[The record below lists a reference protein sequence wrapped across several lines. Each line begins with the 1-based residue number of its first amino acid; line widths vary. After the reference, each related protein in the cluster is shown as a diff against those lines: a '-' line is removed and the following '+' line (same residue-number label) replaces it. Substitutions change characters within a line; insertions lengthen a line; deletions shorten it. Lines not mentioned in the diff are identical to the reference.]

1 MTAKKPMKY
10 PWLSW
15 TGIWKFIIS
24 ILKPPEENILLRS
37 PQMYQKLLI
46 CSSLLIICAVARS
59 QVPES
64 ERKGIHQTES
74 EYYSTIIKD
83 APAPDDKGSAFP
95 STLHKKGS
103 GALTRM
109 VLGWHP
115 YWAASSAH
123 LNYDYDALSH
133 IAYFSYEV
141 DTATGGYSTI
151 RGWNTTSIID
161 YAHQRGTKVLLTVT
175 NFGSARNTELLSD
188 TIKQIHLLNTLI
200 PLLISRNGDGVNF
213 DLETV
218 SVSQRNNLVDFMQRA
233 VTMIKAE
240 LPDAEISMATPAV
253 DWSGSWDLKKLSEI
267 CDYLIVMGY
276 NYYYG
281 GSSTAGPVAPLAGE
295 NYNITRTVNTYLTA
309 EVAPEKLLL
318 GLPWYGYDW
327 PVTGASRKS
336 STTGTGTSRVYSA
349 AETLATQYS
358 KTFDELTSS
367 AWVSYT
373 SASLWRQLWYDDS
386 ESLIMKYDFADSK
399 NLAGIGIWALSYE
412 GTHNEIWSGIHNV
425 YSPEEAEETTI
436 IRIFP
441 NPVYGTAEIEF
452 SLFDREQVTLK
463 ILDINGRE
471 RINLV
476 DEERD
481 AGFYTEEFN
490 SATLKGGI
498 YICTLRTKN
507 KISSR
512 KIVIIK

>member
-1 MTAKKPMKY
+1 MIRARVLLPLLLSLTAGNLY
-10 PWLSW
+10 A
-15 TGIWKFIIS
+15 
-24 ILKPPEENILLRS
+24 
-37 PQMYQKLLI
+37 Q
-46 CSSLLIICAVARS
+46 
-59 QVPES
+59 ES
-64 ERKGIHQTES
+64 DTLRKGIHQEES
-74 EYYSTIIKD
+74 EFYS
-83 APAPDDKGSAFP
+83 AFYHEDDFTDIKGSSFP
-95 STLHKKGS
+95 SDLNITTVKSLSAK
-103 GALTRM
+103 

-115 YWAASSAH
+115 YWAAASAY
-123 LNYDYDALSH
+123 LNYDYNVLSH
-133 IAYFSYEV
+133 IAHFSYEV

-151 RGWNTTSIID
+151 RGWNTTSLID
-161 YAHQRGTKVLLTVT
+161 YAHQKGTKVLLTVT

-233 VTMIKAE
+233 VMMIKAE
-240 LPDAEISMATPAV
+240 LPEAEISMATPAV

-309 EVAPEKLLL
+309 GVAPEKLLL

-336 STTGTGTSRVYSA
+336 ATTGTGTSRVYSA

-373 SASLWRQLWYDDS
+373 SASLWRQLWYDDN
-386 ESLIMKYDFADSK
+386 ESLIMKYDFAASN

-412 GTHNEIWSGIHNV
+412 GTHNEIWNGIHDV

-441 NPVYGTAEIEF
+441 NPVSGTAEIDF
-452 SLFDREQVTLK
+452 SLSEREKVTLK

-471 RINLV
+471 IINLA

-490 SATLKGGI
+490 SALLKGGI
-498 YICTLRTKN
+498 YICTLKTSN
-507 KISSR
+507 KTSSR

>member
-1 MTAKKPMKY
+1 M
-10 PWLSW
+10 
-15 TGIWKFIIS
+15 
-24 ILKPPEENILLRS
+24 
-37 PQMYQKLLI
+37 
-46 CSSLLIICAVARS
+46 ICARVLLTLLLSLIATNFYS
-59 QVPES
+59 QES
-64 ERKGIHQTES
+64 DTLIKGIHQEES
-74 EYYSTIIKD
+74 EFYSTFYHE
-83 APAPDDKGSAFP
+83 DDFTDTKGSSFP
-95 STLHKKGS
+95 SDLNRTAVKSLSAK
-103 GALTRM
+103 

-218 SVSQRNNLVDFMQRA
+218 SVSQRNNLVDFMERA
-233 VTMIKAE
+233 VIMIKAE
-240 LPDAEISMATPAV
+240 LPEAEISMATPAV

-276 NYYYG
+276 AYYYG

-309 EVAPEKLLL
+309 GVAPEKLLL

-336 STTGTGTSRVYSA
+336 PTTGAGTSRFYSA

-373 SASLWRQLWYDDS
+373 SASLWRQLWYDDY
-386 ESLIMKYDFADSK
+386 ESLLMKYNFAASK

-412 GTHNEIWSGIHNV
+412 GTHNEIWSGIHDV
-425 YSPEEAEETTI
+425 YSPEEAEETAI

-441 NPVYGTAEIEF
+441 NPVTSTAEIDF
-452 SLFDREQVTLK
+452 SLIDREKVTLK

-471 RINLV
+471 IITLA
-476 DEERD
+476 DDERD
-481 AGFYTEEFN
+481 AGFYSEDFN

-498 YICTLRTKN
+498 YICTLKTKN
-507 KISSR
+507 KVVSR

>member
-1 MTAKKPMKY
+1 MIRARVFLPLL
-10 PWLSW
+10 LSMIAGNLY
-15 TGIWKFIIS
+15 T
-24 ILKPPEENILLRS
+24 
-37 PQMYQKLLI
+37 Q
-46 CSSLLIICAVARS
+46 
-59 QVPES
+59 ES
-64 ERKGIHQTES
+64 DTLRKGIHQEES
-74 EYYSTIIKD
+74 EYYSTFY
-83 APAPDDKGSAFP
+83 PEDDFDDTKGSSFP
-95 STLHKKGS
+95 SDLNRTVVKSLSAK
-103 GALTRM
+103 

-115 YWAASSAH
+115 YWAASTAY
-123 LNYDYDALSH
+123 LNYDYNLLSH

-151 RGWNTTSIID
+151 RGWNTTPIID
-161 YAHQRGTKVLLTVT
+161 YAHQKGTKVLLTVT

-200 PLLISRNGDGVNF
+200 PLLTSRNGDGVNF

-233 VTMIKAE
+233 VTMIKGE
-240 LPDAEISMATPAV
+240 LPEAEISMATPAV

-309 EVAPEKLLL
+309 GVAPEKLLL

-336 STTGTGTSRVYSA
+336 STTGTGNSRVYSA
-349 AETLATQYS
+349 AETLAAQHS

-373 SASLWRQLWYDDS
+373 SASLWRQLWYDDN
-386 ESLIMKYDFADSK
+386 ESLTMKYDFAASK

-412 GTHNEIWSGIHNV
+412 GTYNEIWSGIHNV
-425 YSPEEAEETTI
+425 YSTEVAEETTI

-441 NPVYGTAEIEF
+441 NPVYGTAKIDF
-452 SLFDREQVTLK
+452 SLSEREKVTIK

-471 RINLV
+471 IITLT
-476 DEERD
+476 DGERD

-490 SATLKGGI
+490 SALLKGGI
-498 YICTLRTKN
+498 YICTLKTSN
-507 KISSR
+507 KTSSR

>member
-1 MTAKKPMKY
+1 MIRAKVLLPLL
-10 PWLSW
+10 LS
-15 TGIWKFIIS
+15 
-24 ILKPPEENILLRS
+24 
-37 PQMYQKLLI
+37 LI
-46 CSSLLIICAVARS
+46 AGNLYT
-59 QVPES
+59 QES
-64 ERKGIHQTES
+64 DTLRKGIHQEES
-74 EYYSTIIKD
+74 EYYSTLYHEDDLSD
-83 APAPDDKGSAFP
+83 AKGSSFP
-95 STLHKKGS
+95 SDLNRTIAKSLSAK
-103 GALTRM
+103 

-115 YWAASSAH
+115 YWAASSAY
-123 LNYDYDALSH
+123 LNYDYNALSH

-161 YAHQRGTKVLLTVT
+161 YAHQKGTKVLLTVT
-175 NFGSARNTELLSD
+175 NFGSKNNTALLSHTD
-188 TIKQIHLLNTLI
+188 RQTFLLNTLI
-200 PLLISRNGDGVNF
+200 PLLKSRNADGVNF

-218 SVSQRNNLVDFMQRA
+218 SLSQRSNLVNFMQMA
-233 VTMIKAE
+233 VDMIKAE
-240 LPDAEISMATPAV
+240 MPDAEISMATPAV

-309 EVAPEKLLL
+309 GVAPEKLLL

-336 STTGTGTSRVYSA
+336 STTGTGTSRVFSA

-373 SASLWRQLWYDDS
+373 SSSLWRQLWYDDN
-386 ESLIMKYDFADSK
+386 ESLIMKYDFAASK

-412 GTHNEIWSGIHNV
+412 GTHNEIWSGIHDV
-425 YSPEEAEETTI
+425 FSPEEAEETAI

-441 NPVYGTAEIEF
+441 NPVSGTAEIEF
-452 SLFDREQVTLK
+452 SLSERENVTLK

-471 RINLV
+471 IITLA
-476 DEERD
+476 DDERD
-481 AGFYTEEFN
+481 AGFYTEEFSSDRLN
-490 SATLKGGI
+490 AGV
-498 YICTLRTKN
+498 YFCTLRTKM
-507 KISSR
+507 KTYCK
-512 KIVIIK
+512 KIVILK

>member
-1 MTAKKPMKY
+1 MIRARVLLPLLLSLTAGNLY
-10 PWLSW
+10 
-15 TGIWKFIIS
+15 T
-24 ILKPPEENILLRS
+24 
-37 PQMYQKLLI
+37 Q
-46 CSSLLIICAVARS
+46 
-59 QVPES
+59 ES
-64 ERKGIHQTES
+64 DTLRKGIHQEES
-74 EYYSTIIKD
+74 EYYSTFYPED
-83 APAPDDKGSAFP
+83 VFTDTKGSSYP
-95 STLHKKGS
+95 SDLKITTAKSLSAK
-103 GALTRM
+103 

-115 YWAASSAH
+115 YWASSSAY
-123 LNYDYDALSH
+123 LNYDYNALSH

-161 YAHQRGTKVLLTVT
+161 YAHQKGTKVLLTVT

-200 PLLISRNGDGVNF
+200 PLLTSRNGDGVNF

-218 SVSQRNNLVDFMQRA
+218 SVSQRNNLVNFMQRA

-240 LPDAEISMATPAV
+240 LPEAEISMATPAV

-309 EVAPEKLLL
+309 GVAPEKLLL

-336 STTGTGTSRVYSA
+336 ATTGTGTSRVYSA

-358 KTFDELTSS
+358 KTLDELTSS

-373 SASLWRQLWYDDS
+373 SASLWRQLWYDDN
-386 ESLIMKYDFADSK
+386 ESLTMKYDYAASE

-412 GTHNEIWSGIHNV
+412 GSHDEVWKTIRNV
-425 YSPEEAEETTI
+425 FSDEPEEEPESTTI
-436 IRIFP
+436 ISISP
-441 NPVYGTAEIEF
+441 NPVFGISEIKF
-452 SLFDREQVTLK
+452 SLLEKEKFSLK
-463 ILDINGRE
+463 IYDTNGRE
-471 RINLV
+471 RIVLV
-476 DEERD
+476 DEEREP
-481 AGFYTEEFN
+481 GVYTEEFN
-490 SATLKGGI
+490 RADIHAGLYFCTLK
-498 YICTLRTKN
+498 TKN
-507 KISSR
+507 KTITR
-512 KIVIIK
+512 KIVITK